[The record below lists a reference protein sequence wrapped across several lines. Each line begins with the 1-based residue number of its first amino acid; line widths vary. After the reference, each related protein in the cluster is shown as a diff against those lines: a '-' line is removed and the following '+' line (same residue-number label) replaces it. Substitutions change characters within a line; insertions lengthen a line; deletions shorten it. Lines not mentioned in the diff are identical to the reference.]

1 MKSSISLVT
10 GGFDPLHK
18 GHLEYINEAKTYSD
32 YLIVGV
38 NSDKWLENKK
48 KLFLLPWEE
57 RAAVVENLKAVDEVI
72 AFDDSDGT
80 AVDAIYKCL
89 EIAEKV
95 IFANGG
101 DRKKTN
107 IPEYQKFQNDNRVEF
122 IYSTGGSDKL
132 NSSSWLIEDFTK
144 KYLSNFGLEN
154 IVSIDA
160 PWGSHTSYIDE
171 DQYKVKQLFVDPG
184 GVLSL
189 QKHKH
194 RLEHWVVGLGEATVE
209 LDGKEFTLKSGEYI
223 EIPLQSIHRL
233 RNKSKNPLVVVEVQC
248 GDILEESDIIR
259 LEDSYGRE
267 T

>member
-18 GHLEYINEAKTYSD
+18 GHLEYINEAKTYSN
-32 YLIVGV
+32 YLIVGI
-38 NSDKWLENKK
+38 NSDQWLINKK
-48 KLFLLPWEE
+48 DLFFLPWEE
-57 RAAVVENLKAVDEVI
+57 RAAVVQNLQCVDEVI
-72 AFDDSDGT
+72 SFDDSDGT
-80 AVDAIYKCL
+80 AIDAINQCL
-89 EIAEKV
+89 KIADKV

-101 DRKKTN
+101 DREKIN
-107 IPEYQKFQNDNRVEF
+107 IPEYKEFKNNDRVEF
-122 IYSTGGSDKL
+122 IYSTGGSNKM
-132 NSSSWLIEDFTK
+132 NSSSWLIEDFLK
-144 KYLSNFGLEN
+144 KYLSNIGLEN
-154 IVSIDA
+154 VVTINA

-171 DQYKVKQLFVDPG
+171 QSYKVKQLFVDPG

-194 RLEHWVVGLGEATVE
+194 RSEHWVIGSGEATVE
-209 LDGKEFTLKSGEYI
+209 LDGKEFTVKSGEYI

-233 RNKSKNPLVVVEVQC
+233 KNETKKPLVVVEVQC